1 MFWDGQEDVRA
12 RNVLKKAKKKRER
25 TYRSLFADRKQK
37 LTSKA
42 PRFPLSAA
50 AARDAAVSNEAPEQ
64 NRRVPLTYWIVW
76 CSCSSRSSGSFV
88 LMHSLL
94 PPPSPY
100 VIFFSLFYHLA
111 WVHLSRPE
119 AWQLN
124 KLDDGVDQRLHGK
137 HQVGGD
143 RWPDGTMT
151 KSCVCQFI
159 FLFFLF
165 FSAERHRL
173 IWANIRLESF
183 RGNFCLKEISPV
195 MASVWETKRSNQS
208 AEHAEWLF
216 MTCIC
221 SPCDDLLNLIQH
233 LAPESAVDATT
244 QCKKFASSGA
254 EIFPVRESRRK
265 LAQVAH

>member
-1 MFWDGQEDVRA
+1 MGWINVCMGNTRWAAIGGQM
-12 RNVLKKAKKKRER
+12 
-25 TYRSLFADRKQK
+25 
-37 LTSKA
+37 A
-42 PRFPLSAA
+42 PWPNPAS
-50 AARDAAVSNEAPEQ
+50 VS
-64 NRRVPLTYWIVW
+64 
-76 CSCSSRSSGSFV
+76 SF
-88 LMHSLL
+88 
-94 PPPSPY
+94 
-100 VIFFSLFYHLA
+100 FY
-111 WVHLSRPE
+111 
-119 AWQLN
+119 
-124 KLDDGVDQRLHGK
+124 
-137 HQVGGD
+137 
-143 RWPDGTMT
+143 
-151 KSCVCQFI
+151 
-159 FLFFLF
+159 FFLF